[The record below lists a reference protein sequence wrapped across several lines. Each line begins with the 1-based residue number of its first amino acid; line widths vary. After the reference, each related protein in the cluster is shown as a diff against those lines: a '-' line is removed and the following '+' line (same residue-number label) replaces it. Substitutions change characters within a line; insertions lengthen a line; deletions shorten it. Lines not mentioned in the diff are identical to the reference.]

1 MFQILL
7 SVIFAFSSGR
17 PLWLWQT
24 ILISGVQSV
33 ARCISHSVFNS
44 NISDKPPSMWATKQ
58 KLYVFWRV
66 KTLCYVFI
74 VCRAVTIWLSLVLV
88 ANKVTY
94 YLPNPLKHLI
104 WHIIISEIIFTTYV
118 NVFSCLIK
126 VSLGGCILHHW
137 NTISFLLLLPVC
149 LIKDTIIS
157 EVTFIV
163 SMKLIRHFKLQLNR
177 IKIGTWPWHK
187 SSVVFR
193 ISF

>member
-1 MFQILL
+1 MLFLHFLL
-7 SVIFAFSSGR
+7 EGPSGYGR
-17 PLWLWQT
+17 PSSSVEYNQLPVASVTQSSTLTYQT
-24 ILISGVQSV
+24 
-33 ARCISHSVFNS
+33 SHPQCEQPNKNFMCFGES
-44 NISDKPPSMWATKQ
+44 
-58 KLYVFWRV
+58 KLFVMF
-66 KTLCYVFI
+66 FI

-104 WHIIISEIIFTTYV
+104 WHIIMSEIIFTTYV

-177 IKIGTWPWHK
+177 IKIGT
-187 SSVVFR
+187 
-193 ISF
+193 

>member
-1 MFQILL
+1 MLFLHFLL
-7 SVIFAFSSGR
+7 EGPSGYGR
-17 PLWLWQT
+17 PSSSVEYNQLPVASVTQSSTLTYQT
-24 ILISGVQSV
+24 
-33 ARCISHSVFNS
+33 SHPQCEQPNKNF
-44 NISDKPPSMWATKQ
+44 
-58 KLYVFWRV
+58 VFWRV

-163 SMKLIRHFKLQLNR
+163 SMKLITHFKLQLYK
-177 IKIGTWPWHK
+177 IKIGT
-187 SSVVFR
+187 
-193 ISF
+193 